1 MRRFKKVEK
10 RGTRGPYIFTRRERA
25 MFGKAVTVAFRP
37 REEKNE
43 MKPVTVLFRPWEDN
57 DPSEAAPSSLLTV
70 PQTLNVDEGMGSNPA
85 PNQEQILESCREEE
99 GGEDW
104 KEKLKRKGRKV
115 VKVVVKVGKSYTNYN
130 FISNYVI

>member
-25 MFGKAVTVAFRP
+25 MFGKAVTVACQS
-37 REEKNE
+37 
-43 MKPVTVLFRPWEDN
+43 TA
-57 DPSEAAPSSLLTV
+57 EAAPSSLLTV

-115 VKVVVKVGKSYTNYN
+115 VKVVVKEGKSYTNYN